1 MKKDLNH
8 IVPKYCVINEQGE
21 TLLVGVSHSYACR
34 KIDERQAFPEAYP
47 QWQGDMRI
55 RSERLS
61 ICPRR
66 AAPMVAA

>member
-8 IVPKYCVINEQGE
+8 IVPKYCVINERGE
-21 TLLVGVSHSYACR
+21 TLLVGVSHSYAFR
-34 KIDERQAFPEAYP
+34 KIAEYRAMPELYP

-55 RSERLS
+55 RSERVNLS
-61 ICPRR
+61 PSH